1 MAAFKKSYGIALA
14 VVALSLTLMGVVFAA
29 TDPNPSGIGKDVLV
43 LNGIP
48 PRSTS
53 LLVTVSNGQSYTVSA
68 TINVNF
74 DTSSAEAIVQF
85 PLLFS
90 QTSVELRMVGDHV
103 YAEAADISSG
113 KWLEID
119 EHPPSFFGIALE
131 LTQPASDL
139 NLIKGFKHE
148 SVTKSG
154 YSTTYS
160 FASNDVALTNV
171 LGTPKQTVLGSL
183 HITVTT
189 GASGEVTGATM
200 TSRSKHDMSKIN
212 VQVLSYNKRTEISA
226 PSPREVNPLKVT
238 SLRQL
243 FSTTSIATLLLPENL
258 ASLVEGTSQVS

>member
-14 VVALSLTLMGVVFAA
+14 VVALSLTLMGVVLAA

-113 KWLEID
+113 
-119 EHPPSFFGIALE
+119 SGSR
-131 LTQPASDL
+131 LTSTRRRS
-139 NLIKGFKHE
+139 
-148 SVTKSG
+148 SV
-154 YSTTYS
+154 
-160 FASNDVALTNV
+160 L
-171 LGTPKQTVLGSL
+171 
-183 HITVTT
+183 
-189 GASGEVTGATM
+189 
-200 TSRSKHDMSKIN
+200 RSS
-212 VQVLSYNKRTEISA
+212 
-226 PSPREVNPLKVT
+226 
-238 SLRQL
+238 
-243 FSTTSIATLLLPENL
+243 
-258 ASLVEGTSQVS
+258 

>member
-14 VVALSLTLMGVVFAA
+14 VVALSLTLMGVVLAA

-103 YAEAADISSG
+103 YAEAADI
-113 KWLEID
+113 
-119 EHPPSFFGIALE
+119 
-131 LTQPASDL
+131 
-139 NLIKGFKHE
+139 
-148 SVTKSG
+148 
-154 YSTTYS
+154 
-160 FASNDVALTNV
+160 
-171 LGTPKQTVLGSL
+171 
-183 HITVTT
+183 
-189 GASGEVTGATM
+189 
-200 TSRSKHDMSKIN
+200 
-212 VQVLSYNKRTEISA
+212 
-226 PSPREVNPLKVT
+226 
-238 SLRQL
+238 
-243 FSTTSIATLLLPENL
+243 
-258 ASLVEGTSQVS
+258 

>member
-14 VVALSLTLMGVVFAA
+14 VVALSLTLMGVVLAA

-139 NLIKGFKHE
+139 NLIK
-148 SVTKSG
+148 
-154 YSTTYS
+154 
-160 FASNDVALTNV
+160 ASN
-171 LGTPKQTVLGSL
+171 
-183 HITVTT
+183 
-189 GASGEVTGATM
+189 
-200 TSRSKHDMSKIN
+200 TSRSRRADIQRPIAS
-212 VQVLSYNKRTEISA
+212 RA
-226 PSPREVNPLKVT
+226 
-238 SLRQL
+238 
-243 FSTTSIATLLLPENL
+243 TTSRSPMCSARPSRRSS
-258 ASLVEGTSQVS
+258 ARSTSR